1 MGIGPV
7 HAGEEEAAPG
17 HPARRAL
24 RDAAHHLKGRA
35 LKLAG
40 YLLVAYVVL
49 KVIPALKDALDS
61 LERVSWEWVAAAI
74 GLEILSET
82 GFVVAWSAIVDPRK
96 MLGRG
101 GRGRHMDED
110 VAWAQLG
117 GGLVVP
123 GGRHGLAPAQSA
135 VHDAAGRTKPNGQ
148 PKQHDRRVRL
158 VGQAGEPVGRRRQ
171 M

>member
-117 GGLVVP
+117 GGLV
-123 GGRHGLAPAQSA
+123 RS
-135 VHDAAGRTKPNGQ
+135 
-148 PKQHDRRVRL
+148 RL
-158 VGQAGEPVGRRRQ
+158 ILRRRQ
-171 M
+171 PIWSIGSRRSTVSPAPSDPSRCRRKL